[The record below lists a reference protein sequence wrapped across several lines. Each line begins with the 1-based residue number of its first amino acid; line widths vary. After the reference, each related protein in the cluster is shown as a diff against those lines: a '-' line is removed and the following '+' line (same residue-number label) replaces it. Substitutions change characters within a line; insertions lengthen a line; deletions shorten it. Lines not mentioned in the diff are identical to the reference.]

1 MINIYLFFFNFNFFY
16 KFFFFFFY
24 SIEKKIILF
33 GIRILVVI
41 SSTSMNNHYIN
52 DYGNG
57 TQYKNKT

>member
-1 MINIYLFFFNFNFFY
+1 MSSRSFDVNFFY
-16 KFFFFFFY
+16 RSIYLFFY

-41 SSTSMNNHYIN
+41 SSTSINNHYIN

-57 TQYKNKT
+57 TQYNNKT

>member
-1 MINIYLFFFNFNFFY
+1 MSSCSFDVNFFIDLFFFSQL
-16 KFFFFFFY
+16 K
-24 SIEKKIILF
+24 KKIILF